1 MSSSVSIL
9 RNMVS
14 FDKAEQFDGF
24 SKVVIIVSDEIEYSA
39 GTETGRTL
47 TLNCP
52 WGTQEIANN
61 ILQSIK
67 GFQYQPM
74 TAENA
79 LVDPSVEIGDGVSA
93 NGVYSGV
100 YSLETKFNS
109 NLPTTVSAPADEEL
123 YEEHTYVPK
132 SEREVTRKF
141 LDFQS
146 QFRIQDGKISA
157 EVSERKSDVSSL
169 NSKLTVQ
176 ANQISTEIAERKS
189 ETSSLRSSI
198 IQESNRITAEVQT
211 RASETESL
219 RSTMDIQAG
228 QITAKVNKNDG
239 NSSTFGWAL
248 ETSSW
253 RIFSGSNTV
262 LKADKDGLE
271 VKGVIRA
278 TSGEIGGFKIT
289 SNSLTYNSQ
298 TWGGTNSTGIYL
310 GPQGIQCGSKE
321 NGVQITN
328 NGYLYAEN
336 GEFRGSVR
344 AGNIQYGGNAG
355 YFNGGGIS
363 SSSILGDRMVA
374 NTISTAY
381 TSSGI
386 NASLGRA
393 DAAYNICTGITTAQK
408 FISQEL
414 TATGKASVGTLY
426 IGGVSVTKKSATFKD
441 GSGSYVTISYWG

>member
-1 MSSSVSIL
+1 MSNSVNIL

-39 GTETGRTL
+39 GTDTGRTL

-79 LVDPSVEIGDGVSA
+79 LVDPSVEIGDGISA

-100 YSLETKFNS
+100 YSLETEFNS

-146 QFRIQDGKISA
+146 QFRIQDGKIST
-157 EVSERKSDVSSL
+157 EVEERKSDTKSIRATL
-169 NSKLTVQ
+169 EVQ
-176 ANQISTEIAERKS
+176 A
-189 ETSSLRSSI
+189 
-198 IQESNRITAEVQT
+198 
-211 RASETESL
+211 
-219 RSTMDIQAG
+219 D

-239 NSSTFGWAL
+239 SSSTFGWAL
-248 ETSSW
+248 ETASW
-253 RIFSGSNTV
+253 RIFSGSSTV
-262 LKADKDGLE
+262 LKADKNGLE

-289 SNSLTYNSQ
+289 SNSLTYNNQ
-298 TWGGTNSTGIYL
+298 TWGGTNSTGIYI
-310 GPQGIQCGSKE
+310 GPSGIQMGKNFKVDSAG
-321 NGVQITN
+321 NLTAASGT
-328 NGYLYAEN
+328 
-336 GEFRGSVR
+336 FTGSVN
-344 AGNIQYGGNAG
+344 AGNIRYGGNYG
-355 YFNGGGIS
+355 TLSGSGIS
-363 SSSILGDRMVA
+363 SGSISGNRLVGG
-374 NTISTAY
+374 TITTTY

-386 NASLGRA
+386 NASLGNG
-393 DAAYNICTGITTAQK
+393 DWAYGALNGWNK
-408 FISQEL
+408 ISL
-414 TATGKASVGTLY
+414 LSSNS
-426 IGGVSVTKKSATFKD
+426 IVTKSLEVNNRKVSWQQESFVD
-441 GSGSYVTISYWG
+441 GNGNTVSISYLGG

>member
-1 MSSSVSIL
+1 MSSSVNIL

-79 LVDPSVEIGDGVSA
+79 LVDPSVEIGDGISA

-157 EVSERKSDVSSL
+157 EVEERKSDTKTIRATL
-169 NSKLTVQ
+169 
-176 ANQISTEIAERKS
+176 
-189 ETSSLRSSI
+189 
-198 IQESNRITAEVQT
+198 EV
-211 RASETESL
+211 
-219 RSTMDIQAG
+219 QAG

-248 ETSSW
+248 ETASW

-289 SNSLTYNSQ
+289 SNSLTYNNQ
-298 TWGGTNSTGIYL
+298 NWGGTNSTGIYL
-310 GPQGIQCGSKE
+310 GPQGIQCGSAE
-321 NGVQITN
+321 TGVQITN
-328 NGYLYAEN
+328 TGYLYAEH

-344 AGNIQYGGNAG
+344 AGNIQYGGDSG
-355 YFNGGGIS
+355 YFDGGGIS
-363 SSSILGDRMVA
+363 SHSLSGNRLQYNTVGSSYV
-374 NTISTAY
+374 
-381 TSSGI
+381 SSGI
-386 NASLGRA
+386 NAGVAGGNWATDVFNGNDIANYGKFDYLVCY
-393 DAAYNICTGITTAQK
+393 DNFNFQGILVK
-408 FISQEL
+408 FI
-414 TATGKASVGTLY
+414 
-426 IGGVSVTKKSATFKD
+426 KKTVMDSN
-441 GSGSYVTISYWG
+441 GNPVTIRYLGNY

>member
-1 MSSSVSIL
+1 MSSSVNIL

-24 SKVVIIVSDEIEYSA
+24 SKVIIIVSDEIEYSA
-39 GTETGRTL
+39 GTDTGRTL

-79 LVDPSVEIGDGVSA
+79 LIDPSVEIGDGISA

-141 LDFQS
+141 LEFQS

-157 EVSERKSDVSSL
+157 EVEERKSDTKSIRATL
-169 NSKLTVQ
+169 EVQ
-176 ANQISTEIAERKS
+176 A
-189 ETSSLRSSI
+189 
-198 IQESNRITAEVQT
+198 
-211 RASETESL
+211 
-219 RSTMDIQAG
+219 D

-248 ETSSW
+248 ETASW
-253 RIFSGSNTV
+253 RIFSGTNTV
-262 LKADKDGLE
+262 LKADKNGLE

-278 TSGEIGGFKIT
+278 TSGEIGGFNIT
-289 SNSLTYNSQ
+289 SNSLTYNNQS
-298 TWGGTNSTGIYL
+298 WGGTNTNGIYI
-310 GPQGIQCGSKE
+310 GPSGIQLGK
-321 NGVQITN
+321 N
-328 NGYLYAEN
+328 
-336 GEFRGSVR
+336 FRVDAAGNLTAASGTFTGSVN
-344 AGNIQYGGNAG
+344 AGNIRYGGSYG
-355 YFNGGGIS
+355 TFNGGGIS
-363 SSSILGDRMVA
+363 SGSIYGNRMVA

-381 TSSGI
+381 TSTGI
-386 NASLGRA
+386 NSSLGRA
-393 DAAYNICTGITTAQK
+393 DYSYNVCTGITTAKKIFANEIQSNGRLSGNK
-408 FISQEL
+408 LFVGGYGVK
-414 TATGKASVGTLY
+414 TKSV
-426 IGGVSVTKKSATFKD
+426 SFKD
-441 GSGSYVTISYWG
+441 QAGNTVNINYWGW

>member
-1 MSSSVSIL
+1 MSSSVNIL

-79 LVDPSVEIGDGVSA
+79 LVDPSVEIGDGISA

-141 LDFQS
+141 LEFQS

-157 EVSERKSDVSSL
+157 EVEERKSD
-169 NSKLTVQ
+169 T
-176 ANQISTEIAERKS
+176 KS
-189 ETSSLRSSI
+189 IRATL
-198 IQESNRITAEVQT
+198 EV
-211 RASETESL
+211 
-219 RSTMDIQAG
+219 QAG

-239 NSSTFGWAL
+239 SSSTFGWAL
-248 ETSSW
+248 ETASW

-262 LKADKDGLE
+262 LKADKNGLE
-271 VKGVIRA
+271 VEGVIRA
-278 TSGEIGGFKIT
+278 TKGEIGGFEIT
-289 SNSLTYNSQ
+289 SNSLTYNNQ
-298 TWGGTNSTGIYL
+298 TWGGTNTSGIYI
-310 GPQGIQCGSKE
+310 GPSGIQLGKNFKVDSAGNLTAASGKFT
-321 NGVQITN
+321 GTV
-328 NGYLYAEN
+328 Y
-336 GEFRGSVR
+336 
-344 AGNIQYGGNAG
+344 AGNIAYGEKEG
-355 YFNGGGIS
+355 YFSGGGIS
-363 SSSILGDRMVA
+363 SG
-374 NTISTAY
+374 TISGNRLVGGTITTAY
-381 TSSGI
+381 TSRGI
-386 NASLGRA
+386 NSSLGSA
-393 DAAYNICTGITTAQK
+393 DYAYGAVNGLNKANFGANRLYMDDHMLVRKTINIEPYG
-408 FISQEL
+408 
-414 TATGKASVGTLY
+414 Y
-426 IGGVSVTKKSATFKD
+426 INIVS
-441 GSGSYVTISYWG
+441 WQ

>member
-1 MSSSVSIL
+1 MSNSVNIL

-39 GTETGRTL
+39 GTDTGRTL

-52 WGTQEIANN
+52 WGNQEIANN

-79 LVDPSVEIGDGVSA
+79 LVDPSVEIGDGISA

-109 NLPTTVSAPADEEL
+109 NIPTTVSAPADEEL

-157 EVSERKSDVSSL
+157 EVEERKSDTKSIRATL
-169 NSKLTVQ
+169 EVQ
-176 ANQISTEIAERKS
+176 A
-189 ETSSLRSSI
+189 
-198 IQESNRITAEVQT
+198 
-211 RASETESL
+211 
-219 RSTMDIQAG
+219 D

-239 NSSTFGWAL
+239 NSYTFGWAL
-248 ETSSW
+248 ETASW

-262 LKADKDGLE
+262 LKADKNGLE

-289 SNSLTYNSQ
+289 SNSLTYNNQ
-298 TWGGTNSTGIYL
+298 TWGGTNSTGIYI
-310 GPQGIQCGSKE
+310 GPSGIQLGKNFKVDSAG
-321 NGVQITN
+321 NLSAASGTFSGNVN
-328 NGYLYAEN
+328 
-336 GEFRGSVR
+336 
-344 AGNIQYGGNAG
+344 AGNIQYGGKAG
-355 YFNGGGIS
+355 YLSGSGLASHSVYGSQI
-363 SSSILGDRMVA
+363 GY

-381 TSSGI
+381 TSGGI
-386 NASLGRA
+386 NTSLGYADYANGVFNGWNTASTIGANRIYLDGRA
-393 DAAYNICTGITTAQK
+393 
-408 FISQEL
+408 L
-414 TATGKASVGTLY
+414 GT
-426 IGGVSVTKKSATFKD
+426 S
-441 GSGSYVTISYWG
+441 TISYTDGNGNKRSANIVVWRY

>member
-1 MSSSVSIL
+1 
-9 RNMVS
+9 MVS
-14 FDKAEQFDGF
+14 FDNAEQFDGF
-24 SKVVIIVSDEIEYSA
+24 SKVIIIVSDEVEYSA
-39 GTETGRTL
+39 GTDTGRTL

-52 WGTQEIANN
+52 WGTQKIANN

-79 LVDPSVEIGDGVSA
+79 LVDPSVEIGDGISA

-157 EVSERKSDVSSL
+157 EVEERKSDTKTIRATL
-169 NSKLTVQ
+169 
-176 ANQISTEIAERKS
+176 
-189 ETSSLRSSI
+189 
-198 IQESNRITAEVQT
+198 EV
-211 RASETESL
+211 
-219 RSTMDIQAG
+219 QAG

-239 NSSTFGWAL
+239 SSSTFGWEL
-248 ETSSW
+248 ETASW

-289 SNSLTYNSQ
+289 SNSLTYNNQ
-298 TWGGTNSTGIYL
+298 TWGGTNTNGIYI
-310 GPQGIQCGSKE
+310 GPSGIQLGKNFKVDSAG
-321 NGVQITN
+321 NLTAASGTFS
-328 NGYLYAEN
+328 GY
-336 GEFRGSVR
+336 VK
-344 AGNIQYGGNAG
+344 AGNIQYGGSNGTLSGSALTGGSVYGGSGGAIAG
-355 YFNGGGIS
+355 GTLSTYNLTGGINTS
-363 SSSILGDRMVA
+363 LGYADYANGVFGGWNTASNLKTGAQGLSIGGHTVQVA
-374 NTISTAY
+374 STSFRDGSGNTISLKY
-381 TSSGI
+381 
-386 NASLGRA
+386 
-393 DAAYNICTGITTAQK
+393 
-408 FISQEL
+408 L
-414 TATGKASVGTLY
+414 TWV
-426 IGGVSVTKKSATFKD
+426 
-441 GSGSYVTISYWG
+441 

>member
-1 MSSSVSIL
+1 MSSSVNIL

-24 SKVVIIVSDEIEYSA
+24 SKVIIIVSDEVEYSA
-39 GTETGRTL
+39 GTDTGRTL

-79 LVDPSVEIGDGVSA
+79 LIDPSVEIGDGISA

-109 NLPTTVSAPADEEL
+109 NLPSTVSAPADEEL

-141 LDFQS
+141 LEFQS

-157 EVSERKSDVSSL
+157 EVEERKSD
-169 NSKLTVQ
+169 T
-176 ANQISTEIAERKS
+176 KS
-189 ETSSLRSSI
+189 IRATL
-198 IQESNRITAEVQT
+198 EV
-211 RASETESL
+211 
-219 RSTMDIQAG
+219 QAG

-239 NSSTFGWAL
+239 SSSTFGWAL
-248 ETSSW
+248 ETASW

-262 LKADKDGLE
+262 LKADKNGLE

-289 SNSLTYNSQ
+289 SNSLTYNNQ
-298 TWGGTNSTGIYL
+298 TWGGTNTNGIYI
-310 GPQGIQCGSKE
+310 GPSGIQLGKNFKVDAAGNLTAAS
-321 NGVQITN
+321 GT
-328 NGYLYAEN
+328 
-336 GEFRGSVR
+336 FTGSVN
-344 AGNIQYGGNAG
+344 AGNIRYGGSYG
-355 YFNGGGIS
+355 TLSGSGIS
-363 SSSILGDRMVA
+363 SNSITGNRLEY
-374 NTISTAY
+374 NTVG
-381 TSSGI
+381 TSYVSGGI
-386 NASLGRA
+386 NASLGYA
-393 DAAYNICTGITTAQK
+393 DFANGVFNGWNEASYV
-408 FISQEL
+408 
-414 TATGKASVGTLY
+414 KASVVVATGLT
-426 IGGVSVTKKSATFKD
+426 VSDFTFAGYDVTWRTIKD
-441 GSGSYVTISYWG
+441 GNGLSQTVLVRS

>member
-1 MSSSVSIL
+1 MSSSVNVL

-14 FDKAEQFDGF
+14 FDKAEQFDGY
-24 SKVVIIVSDEIEYSA
+24 SKVTIIVSDEVEYSS
-39 GTETGRTL
+39 GTDTGRTL

-79 LVDPSVEIGDGVSA
+79 LVDPSVEIGDGISA

-100 YSLETKFNS
+100 YSMETKFNS

-123 YEEHTYVPK
+123 YEEHTYIPK
-132 SEREVTRKF
+132 TEREVTRKF

-157 EVSERKSDVSSL
+157 EVEERKSD
-169 NSKLTVQ
+169 T
-176 ANQISTEIAERKS
+176 KS
-189 ETSSLRSSI
+189 IRATL
-198 IQESNRITAEVQT
+198 EV
-211 RASETESL
+211 
-219 RSTMDIQAG
+219 QAG

-239 NSSTFGWAL
+239 SSSTFGWAL
-248 ETSSW
+248 ETASW

-262 LKADKDGLE
+262 LKADKNGLE

-289 SNSLTYNSQ
+289 SNSLTYNNQ
-298 TWGGTNSTGIYL
+298 TWGGTNTTGIYI
-310 GPQGIQCGSKE
+310 GPNGIQCGSASS
-321 NGVQITN
+321 GVQITS
-328 NGYLYAEN
+328 NGNLYAEN
-336 GEFRGSVR
+336 GYFRGNVN
-344 AGNIQYGGNAG
+344 AGNIQYGESAG
-355 YFNGGGIS
+355 YMSGGGIS
-363 SSSILGDRMVA
+363 SGSIYGNRLAA
-374 NTISTAY
+374 NTVSTAY

-386 NASLGRA
+386 NKSLGYA
-393 DAAYNICTGITTAQK
+393 DFANGAFNGYNWVGNLFTGQLKTSGAVEMFGSKIGKYSTTV
-408 FISQEL
+408 
-414 TATGKASVGTLY
+414 ATP
-426 IGGVSVTKKSATFKD
+426 GG
-441 GSGSYVTISYWG
+441 GSKTIYYLGYS

>member
-1 MSSSVSIL
+1 MSSSVNIL
-9 RNMVS
+9 RNMAS

-79 LVDPSVEIGDGVSA
+79 LVDPSVEIGDGISA

-157 EVSERKSDVSSL
+157 EVEERKSDTKTIRATL
-169 NSKLTVQ
+169 
-176 ANQISTEIAERKS
+176 
-189 ETSSLRSSI
+189 
-198 IQESNRITAEVQT
+198 EV
-211 RASETESL
+211 
-219 RSTMDIQAG
+219 QAG

-239 NSSTFGWAL
+239 SSSTFGWAL
-248 ETSSW
+248 ETASW

-262 LKADKDGLE
+262 LKADKNGLE

-278 TSGEIGGFKIT
+278 TSGEIGGFQIT
-289 SNSLTYNSQ
+289 SNSLTYNNQ
-298 TWGGTNSTGIYL
+298 TWGGTNSTGIYI

-344 AGNIQYGGNAG
+344 AGNIQYGGSNGTLSGSALTGGSVYGGSGGAIAG
-355 YFNGGGIS
+355 RTLSTYNLTGGINTSLGYADYANGVFNGWNRARQIACDQISASQILMGGRNF
-363 SSSILGDRMVA
+363 G
-374 NTISTAY
+374 
-381 TSSGI
+381 
-386 NASLGRA
+386 AS
-393 DAAYNICTGITTAQK
+393 
-408 FISQEL
+408 
-414 TATGKASVGTLY
+414 
-426 IGGVSVTKKSATFKD
+426 
-441 GSGSYVTISYWG
+441 TISYVDAKGNTHAINVVTWSWR

>member
-1 MSSSVSIL
+1 MSKSVNIL

-39 GTETGRTL
+39 GTDTGRTL

-79 LVDPSVEIGDGVSA
+79 LVDPSVEIGDGISA
-93 NGVYSGV
+93 NGVYGGV

-157 EVSERKSDVSSL
+157 EVEERKSDTKTIRATL
-169 NSKLTVQ
+169 
-176 ANQISTEIAERKS
+176 
-189 ETSSLRSSI
+189 
-198 IQESNRITAEVQT
+198 EV
-211 RASETESL
+211 
-219 RSTMDIQAG
+219 QAG

-239 NSSTFGWAL
+239 SSSTFGWAL
-248 ETSSW
+248 ETASW

-262 LKADKDGLE
+262 LKADKNGLE

-278 TSGEIGGFKIT
+278 TSGEIGGFDIQ
-289 SNSLTYNSQ
+289 SNYLSYNSQ
-298 TWGGTNSTGIYL
+298 TWGGTNTTGAYI
-310 GPQGIQCGSKE
+310 GQSGIQLGKNFKVDMQGNLTASS
-321 NGVQITN
+321 GT
-328 NGYLYAEN
+328 
-336 GEFRGSVR
+336 FTGSVN
-344 AGNIQYGGNAG
+344 AGNIRYGGDYG
-355 YFNGGGIS
+355 TFSGGGIS
-363 SSSILGDRMVA
+363 SGTISGSRLQA
-374 NTISTAY
+374 NTITTDY
-381 TSSGI
+381 TSTGI
-386 NASLGRA
+386 NSSLARA
-393 DAAYNICTGITTAQK
+393 DAAYNMFTGVTTAQTLAAQDVK
-408 FISQEL
+408 GTNSGSF
-414 TATGKASVGTLY
+414 KTLY
-426 IGGVSVTKKSATFKD
+426 INGSSVKKKSKTFKD
-441 GSGSYVTISYWG
+441 GNGNNVTIAYWG

>member
-1 MSSSVSIL
+1 MSSSVNIL

-24 SKVVIIVSDEIEYSA
+24 SKVIIIVSDEVEYSA
-39 GTETGRTL
+39 GTDTGRTL

-157 EVSERKSDVSSL
+157 EVEERKSDTKTIRATL
-169 NSKLTVQ
+169 
-176 ANQISTEIAERKS
+176 
-189 ETSSLRSSI
+189 
-198 IQESNRITAEVQT
+198 EV
-211 RASETESL
+211 
-219 RSTMDIQAG
+219 QAG

-239 NSSTFGWAL
+239 SSSTFGWAL
-248 ETSSW
+248 ETGSW

-363 SSSILGDRMVA
+363 GGSIYGDRLVG
-374 NTISTAY
+374 NTITTAY
-381 TSSGI
+381 TSGGI
-386 NASLGRA
+386 NTSLGYA
-393 DAAYNICTGITTAQK
+393 DFANGVFNGWNKPSWI
-408 FISQEL
+408 
-414 TATGKASVGTLY
+414 KANQMTL
-426 IGGVSVTKKSATFKD
+426 
-441 GSGSYVTISYWG
+441 GSYNMGWTTINYVDHNGNKRSVRVCVGQ

>member
-1 MSSSVSIL
+1 MSSSVNIL

-14 FDKAEQFDGF
+14 FDKAERFDGF
-24 SKVVIIVSDEIEYSA
+24 SKVIIIVSDEVEYSA
-39 GTETGRTL
+39 GTDTGRTL

-146 QFRIQDGKISA
+146 QFMIQDGKISA
-157 EVSERKSDVSSL
+157 EVEERKSDTKTIRATL
-169 NSKLTVQ
+169 
-176 ANQISTEIAERKS
+176 
-189 ETSSLRSSI
+189 
-198 IQESNRITAEVQT
+198 EV
-211 RASETESL
+211 
-219 RSTMDIQAG
+219 QAG

-239 NSSTFGWAL
+239 SSSTFGWEL
-248 ETSSW
+248 ETASW

-262 LKADKDGLE
+262 LKADKNGLE

-278 TSGEIGGFKIT
+278 TSGEIGGFAIT
-289 SNSLTYNSQ
+289 SDSLSYNNQ
-298 TWGGTNSTGIYL
+298 TWGGTNSTGIYI
-310 GPQGIQCGSKE
+310 GPNGIQLGKNFKVDNSG
-321 NGVQITN
+321 NISATSGTFS
-328 NGYLYAEN
+328 GY
-336 GEFRGSVR
+336 VK
-344 AGNIQYGGNAG
+344 AGNIQYGGSYGTLSGSALTGRSVYGGSGGAIAG
-355 YFNGGGIS
+355 STLSTYNLSGGI
-363 SSSILGDRMVA
+363 
-374 NTISTAY
+374 NT
-381 TSSGI
+381 
-386 NASLGRA
+386 SLGRA
-393 DAAYNICTGITTAQK
+393 DWAYNALNGWTNIPLVKATAVQVSGKMLVFTNIT
-408 FISQEL
+408 FVNSS
-414 TATGKASVGTLY
+414 GGTTTMP
-426 IGGVSVTKKSATFKD
+426 VVTWRVA
-441 GSGSYVTISYWG
+441 

>member
-1 MSSSVSIL
+1 MSSPVNVL

-24 SKVVIIVSDEIEYSA
+24 SKVIIVVSDEVEYSA
-39 GTETGRTL
+39 GTDTGRTL

-74 TAENA
+74 TAEDA
-79 LVDPSVEIGDGVSA
+79 LVDPSVEIGDGIRA

-132 SEREVTRKF
+132 YEREVTRKF

-157 EVSERKSDVSSL
+157 EVE
-169 NSKLTVQ
+169 
-176 ANQISTEIAERKS
+176 ERKS
-189 ETSSLRSSI
+189 ETKTIRATL
-198 IQESNRITAEVQT
+198 EV
-211 RASETESL
+211 
-219 RSTMDIQAG
+219 QAG

-239 NSSTFGWAL
+239 SSSTFGWAL
-248 ETSSW
+248 ETASW

-262 LKADKDGLE
+262 LKADKNGLE

-278 TSGEIGGFKIT
+278 TSGEIGGFDIQ
-289 SNSLTYNSQ
+289 SYYLSYNGQ
-298 TWGGTNSTGIYL
+298 TWGGTNTTGAYI
-310 GPQGIQCGSKE
+310 GQSGIQLGK
-321 NGVQITN
+321 NFKVDMQ
-328 NGYLYAEN
+328 
-336 GEFRGSVR
+336 
-344 AGNIQYGGNAG
+344 GN
-355 YFNGGGIS
+355 
-363 SSSILGDRMVA
+363 
-374 NTISTAY
+374 
-381 TSSGI
+381 
-386 NASLGRA
+386 
-393 DAAYNICTGITTAQK
+393 
-408 FISQEL
+408 L
-414 TATGKASVGTLY
+414 TATGGTFDGTVKCRSLVVDGQTISPSSVRNG
-426 IGGVSVTKKSATFKD
+426 IGGGNSYASSGWGNYSPNTVAGNAINGNTALKVLEGTQYMATINLR
-441 GSGSYVTISYWG
+441 SGTFQMNGHNVYLGTIMVNGTQLNVLRWI